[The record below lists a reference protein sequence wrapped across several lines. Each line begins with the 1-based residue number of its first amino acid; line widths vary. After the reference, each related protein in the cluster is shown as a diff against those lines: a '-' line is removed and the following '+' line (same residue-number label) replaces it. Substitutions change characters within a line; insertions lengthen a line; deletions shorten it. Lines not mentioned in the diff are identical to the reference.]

1 MRTPHRT
8 RPAAPA
14 FVHPDDRVDI
24 HERWDSKGCVVLH
37 RYEHPIDI
45 ADCPGIWSER
55 RRIGHRGDSSDGIVG
70 MYADRTL
77 RQGIRFRGHDRS
89 QAEAV
94 RRSHSVALIADP
106 IPLGRVSGD
115 HYRAR
120 RQMTAEIR
128 RVRREQ
134 GSGVMTGRGR
144 GSVKRT
150 DAARRAWWLPVA
162 PRQAVVAGV
171 AAVLLLLGTFATSF
185 AQQYRYE
192 VQEGDT
198 IESIAEMFGV
208 DAQAIRQS
216 SYLPNGDSLVAGQA
230 IVIPGVGQTPD
241 EAAREAAA
249 NEGTSPWAVSA
260 HWVQYGETVSSI
272 AAEYGLTAE
281 ALISFN
287 GITDVY
293 DIQPGTR
300 LVIPP
305 SRDASSGN
313 QVFNPAV
320 AVQGVPTYKQSRNL
334 SCEFASVHIA
344 TAAFGNAIPE
354 DVYIANTPITKNPHN
369 GYRGNIDGWWGN
381 TNDYGI
387 YAEALV
393 PILNQW
399 GFVGETFYSEGA
411 TGQLTAHLDAGHPVV
426 VWLGFW
432 GDTRVRLADDGN
444 YSVASGMH
452 VVTVWGYDENGV
464 YVSDP
469 AKAEY
474 EFFDWNTFIAMWK
487 VLDGQSL
494 AIYPAQ

>member
-1 MRTPHRT
+1 MALVT
-8 RPAAPA
+8 APVPVGRA
-14 FVHPDDRVDI
+14 T
-24 HERWDSKGCVVLH
+24 
-37 RYEHPIDI
+37 
-45 ADCPGIWSER
+45 SE
-55 RRIGHRGDSSDGIVG
+55 
-70 MYADRTL
+70 
-77 RQGIRFRGHDRS
+77 
-89 QAEAV
+89 
-94 RRSHSVALIADP
+94 
-106 IPLGRVSGD
+106 
-115 HYRAR
+115 HYRAKRQLRSDVR
-120 RQMTAEIR
+120 RMQ
-128 RVRREQ
+128 REQ
-134 GSGVMTGRGR
+134 GSGVTMGGSRMTA
-144 GSVKRT
+144 GST
-150 DAARRAWWLPVA
+150 RRAWWMPVA
-162 PRQAVVAGV
+162 PRQAVVAGM
-171 AAVLLLLGTFATSF
+171 AAVLLLLGTFVSSF

-198 IESIAEMFGV
+198 IESIAETFGV
-208 DAQAIRQS
+208 DPMAIRQS
-216 SYLPNGDSLVAGQA
+216 SYLPYGDDLVAGQA
-230 IVIPGVGQTPD
+230 IVIPGVGQSPAD
-241 EAAREAAA
+241 AAQEAAA
-249 NEGTSPWAVSA
+249 NEGTSPWAVTA
-260 HWVQYGETVSSI
+260 HWVQYGETINSI

-305 SRDASSGN
+305 SRETSSGAHT
-313 QVFNPAV
+313 FNPAV
-320 AVQGVPTYKQSRNL
+320 AVAGVPTYKQSRNL
-334 SCEFASVHIA
+334 SCEFAAVHIA

-399 GFVGETFYSEGA
+399 GFVGETFYSEGS

-432 GDTRVRLADDGN
+432 GDTRVRLSDDGN

-474 EFFDWNTFIAMWK
+474 EFFDWNTFIAMWQ
-487 VLDGQSL
+487 VLDGQAL